1 MTAALQELGVTE
13 IDGIVYDLGVSS
25 PQFDEAGR
33 GFSYR
38 FNARLDMRM
47 DQNNPVDAWKV
58 VNEWPYEKLVRIFY
72 RYGEERFSKQIA
84 RLIEKR
90 RESQPIDT
98 TDELVEVIKEAI
110 PAAARRHG
118 GHPAKKVFQ
127 AIRIAVNDEL
137 SALEDS
143 LEQAIDLLA
152 VGGRISVITF
162 QSLEDRL
169 VKTMFREKTSLPEL
183 PPNLPIIPEGIK
195 PKYKSITR
203 KPITPSESELEEN
216 HRSHSAK
223 LRIIERI
230 KKNKLKEE
238 YIIMAQNN
246 LARDIAEQ
254 PKTYVSSPEQV
265 PTEVTVKRVRVA
277 SRLQLS
283 AFEKVLIV
291 SGSAILTVLML
302 LVVSSKIAL
311 SNSQHQ
317 LQHIDNQIVNVRNDN
332 TNLNQQI
339 GELQSSSRLEKV
351 AKQSNMSL
359 KNANIRNVTK

>member
-1 MTAALQELGVTE
+1 
-13 IDGIVYDLGVSS
+13 
-25 PQFDEAGR
+25 
-33 GFSYR
+33 
-38 FNARLDMRM
+38 
-47 DQNNPVDAWKV
+47 
-58 VNEWPYEKLVRIFY
+58 
-72 RYGEERFSKQIA
+72 
-84 RLIEKR
+84 
-90 RESQPIDT
+90 
-98 TDELVEVIKEAI
+98 
-110 PAAARRHG
+110 
-118 GHPAKKVFQ
+118 
-127 AIRIAVNDEL
+127 
-137 SALEDS
+137 
-143 LEQAIDLLA
+143 
-152 VGGRISVITF
+152 
-162 QSLEDRL
+162 
-169 VKTMFREKTSLPEL
+169 
-183 PPNLPIIPEGIK
+183 
-195 PKYKSITR
+195 
-203 KPITPSESELEEN
+203 
-216 HRSHSAK
+216 
-223 LRIIERI
+223 
-230 KKNKLKEE
+230 
-238 YIIMAQNN
+238 MAQNN

>member
-1 MTAALQELGVTE
+1 
-13 IDGIVYDLGVSS
+13 
-25 PQFDEAGR
+25 
-33 GFSYR
+33 
-38 FNARLDMRM
+38 
-47 DQNNPVDAWKV
+47 
-58 VNEWPYEKLVRIFY
+58 
-72 RYGEERFSKQIA
+72 
-84 RLIEKR
+84 
-90 RESQPIDT
+90 
-98 TDELVEVIKEAI
+98 
-110 PAAARRHG
+110 
-118 GHPAKKVFQ
+118 
-127 AIRIAVNDEL
+127 
-137 SALEDS
+137 
-143 LEQAIDLLA
+143 
-152 VGGRISVITF
+152 
-162 QSLEDRL
+162 
-169 VKTMFREKTSLPEL
+169 
-183 PPNLPIIPEGIK
+183 
-195 PKYKSITR
+195 
-203 KPITPSESELEEN
+203 
-216 HRSHSAK
+216 
-223 LRIIERI
+223 
-230 KKNKLKEE
+230 
-238 YIIMAQNN
+238 MAQNN

-265 PTEVTVKRVRVA
+265 STEVTVKRVRVA

>member
-1 MTAALQELGVTE
+1 
-13 IDGIVYDLGVSS
+13 
-25 PQFDEAGR
+25 
-33 GFSYR
+33 
-38 FNARLDMRM
+38 
-47 DQNNPVDAWKV
+47 
-58 VNEWPYEKLVRIFY
+58 
-72 RYGEERFSKQIA
+72 
-84 RLIEKR
+84 
-90 RESQPIDT
+90 
-98 TDELVEVIKEAI
+98 
-110 PAAARRHG
+110 
-118 GHPAKKVFQ
+118 
-127 AIRIAVNDEL
+127 
-137 SALEDS
+137 
-143 LEQAIDLLA
+143 
-152 VGGRISVITF
+152 
-162 QSLEDRL
+162 
-169 VKTMFREKTSLPEL
+169 
-183 PPNLPIIPEGIK
+183 
-195 PKYKSITR
+195 
-203 KPITPSESELEEN
+203 
-216 HRSHSAK
+216 
-223 LRIIERI
+223 
-230 KKNKLKEE
+230 
-238 YIIMAQNN
+238 MAQNN

-302 LVVSSKIAL
+302 LVVSSKVAL

>member
-1 MTAALQELGVTE
+1 MPKFEHVTVLLNEAVAGLNINSAGTYVDATLGGGGHSTKILEQLTTGHLYAFDQDEEAIAYNEKHLKKFIAANKLTLVHDNFRHLTAALQELGVTE

-230 KKNKLKEE
+230 KK
-238 YIIMAQNN
+238 
-246 LARDIAEQ
+246 
-254 PKTYVSSPEQV
+254 
-265 PTEVTVKRVRVA
+265 
-277 SRLQLS
+277 
-283 AFEKVLIV
+283 
-291 SGSAILTVLML
+291 
-302 LVVSSKIAL
+302 
-311 SNSQHQ
+311 
-317 LQHIDNQIVNVRNDN
+317 
-332 TNLNQQI
+332 
-339 GELQSSSRLEKV
+339 
-351 AKQSNMSL
+351 
-359 KNANIRNVTK
+359 

>member
-1 MTAALQELGVTE
+1 
-13 IDGIVYDLGVSS
+13 
-25 PQFDEAGR
+25 
-33 GFSYR
+33 
-38 FNARLDMRM
+38 
-47 DQNNPVDAWKV
+47 
-58 VNEWPYEKLVRIFY
+58 
-72 RYGEERFSKQIA
+72 
-84 RLIEKR
+84 
-90 RESQPIDT
+90 
-98 TDELVEVIKEAI
+98 
-110 PAAARRHG
+110 
-118 GHPAKKVFQ
+118 
-127 AIRIAVNDEL
+127 
-137 SALEDS
+137 
-143 LEQAIDLLA
+143 
-152 VGGRISVITF
+152 
-162 QSLEDRL
+162 
-169 VKTMFREKTSLPEL
+169 
-183 PPNLPIIPEGIK
+183 
-195 PKYKSITR
+195 
-203 KPITPSESELEEN
+203 
-216 HRSHSAK
+216 
-223 LRIIERI
+223 
-230 KKNKLKEE
+230 
-238 YIIMAQNN
+238 MAQNN

-339 GELQSSSRLEKV
+339 GELQNSSRLEKV

>member
-1 MTAALQELGVTE
+1 MPKFEHVTVLLNEAVAGLNINPAGTYVDATLGGGGHSTKILEQLTTGHLYAFDQDEEAIAYNEKHLKKFIAANKLTLVHDNFRHLTAALQELGVTE
-13 IDGIVYDLGVSS
+13 IDGIMYDLGVSS

-98 TDELVEVIKEAI
+98 TDELVEVIKDAI

-230 KKNKLKEE
+230 KK
-238 YIIMAQNN
+238 
-246 LARDIAEQ
+246 
-254 PKTYVSSPEQV
+254 
-265 PTEVTVKRVRVA
+265 
-277 SRLQLS
+277 
-283 AFEKVLIV
+283 
-291 SGSAILTVLML
+291 
-302 LVVSSKIAL
+302 
-311 SNSQHQ
+311 
-317 LQHIDNQIVNVRNDN
+317 
-332 TNLNQQI
+332 
-339 GELQSSSRLEKV
+339 
-351 AKQSNMSL
+351 
-359 KNANIRNVTK
+359 